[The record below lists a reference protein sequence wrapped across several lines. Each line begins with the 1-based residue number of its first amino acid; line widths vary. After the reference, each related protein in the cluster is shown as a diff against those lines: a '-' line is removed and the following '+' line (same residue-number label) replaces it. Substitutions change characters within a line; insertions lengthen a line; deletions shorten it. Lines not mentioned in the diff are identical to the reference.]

1 MSERYITEEQIASVL
16 ENPDNETQARQKG
29 CRRAE
34 RKLGKRIIGIVF
46 QEDRKTIKIIT
57 VW

>member
-1 MSERYITEEQIASVL
+1 MLERYITEEQIAEVL
-16 ENPDNETQARQKG
+16 ENPDTESKSRQKG

-34 RKLGKRIIGIVF
+34 RKLGTRAFGVVYREGK
-46 QEDRKTIKIIT
+46 KTIKIIT